1 MVGFTIGEYGLIEFG
16 PELLDDEEET
26 GKLEGCA
33 IDETVSEDQGEVVG
47 LNTLVVIAEAVA
59 DDDTAMIH
67 LLAGTK
73 VVEDLEVVIDGE
85 VTDSIT
91 LVVLVLIGTKVTTGP
106 GLVLALVDGGDVV
119 VEGITGGAVEQVWSM
134 RHLYCLEL

>member
-59 DDDTAMIH
+59 DDGRYCHDTFASRYK
-67 LLAGTK
+67 GSR
-73 VVEDLEVVIDGE
+73 G
-85 VTDSIT
+85 S
-91 LVVLVLIGTKVTTGP
+91 
-106 GLVLALVDGGDVV
+106 GGC
-119 VEGITGGAVEQVWSM
+119 
-134 RHLYCLEL
+134 Y

>member
-73 VVEDLEVVIDGE
+73 VVEVLEVVIDGEVTDGE

-119 VEGITGGAVEQVWSM
+119 VEGITGGAVEQV
-134 RHLYCLEL
+134 

>member
-33 IDETVSEDQGEVVG
+33 FDETVSEDQGEVVG

-73 VVEDLEVVIDGE
+73 VEEDPEVVIDGA
-85 VTDSIT
+85 VTDSI
-91 LVVLVLIGTKVTTGP
+91 VVLALVLIGTKVTTGP
-106 GLVLALVDGGDVV
+106 GLEVAVEDGGDVA
-119 VEGITGGAVEQVWSM
+119 VEDITGGAVEQV
-134 RHLYCLEL
+134 